1 MNNQTEIERVE
12 SFLNQ
17 AEESIRVAGSG
28 TGPIVYSML
37 EKAEDLL
44 VMVAA
49 YRDLPD
55 ELETRAASLSRE
67 VIRKSYKYK
76 PRGQFSST

>member
-1 MNNQTEIERVE
+1 
-12 SFLNQ
+12 
-17 AEESIRVAGSG
+17 
-28 TGPIVYSML
+28 ML
-37 EKAEDLL
+37 EKAEELL